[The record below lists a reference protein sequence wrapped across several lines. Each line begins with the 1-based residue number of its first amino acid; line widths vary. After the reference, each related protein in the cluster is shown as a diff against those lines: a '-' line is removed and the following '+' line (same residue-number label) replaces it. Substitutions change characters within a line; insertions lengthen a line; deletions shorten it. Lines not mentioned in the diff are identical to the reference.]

1 LRINQEEGREVHKPG
16 RPYTSLADQSMFGT
30 ANDDTQVASG
40 KLYKSKDNLPWVLEI
55 PTEWDYP
62 KEQSKIIEGYP
73 NFKDF
78 AQGKSNSPW
87 YTEMLETKFINIYI
101 GKRPIDVNIG

>member
-87 YTEMLETKFINIYI
+87 YTDDAGNKIHKHLYRKKTN
-101 GKRPIDVNIG
+101 